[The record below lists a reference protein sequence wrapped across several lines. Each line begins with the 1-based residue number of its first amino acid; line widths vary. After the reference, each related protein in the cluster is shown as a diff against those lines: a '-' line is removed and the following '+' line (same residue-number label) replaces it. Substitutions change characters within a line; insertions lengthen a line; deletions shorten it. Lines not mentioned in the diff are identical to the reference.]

1 MSSPYS
7 SDFLGPPRSNTTTE
21 RAVREPSSLA
31 MSRPVH
37 PPPMITTSTDGKVFI
52 PDSRWDG
59 LCLVSPGVSRRVSG
73 ETPHQNAC
81 RHRHSCSFVGLENQ
95 LAASPPCQCSHH
107 ASDRRTYLRWCSAG
121 GAKKTKSFRSASA
134 CRLVPRPSGGQS
146 LSGLSVPGDRSAVAS
161 LCPESR
167 TPPGHS
173 LQRVPGCSDSGLVPR
188 VQLTAG
194 RYRQRR
200 LLLARQGPLRRSER
214 FVRRRRQQR
223 ELPIE

>member
-1 MSSPYS
+1 MSSPQS
-7 SDFLGPPRSNTTTE
+7 SVFLGPPRSSTTTE
-21 RAVREPSSLA
+21 SAVREPSSLA
-31 MSRPVH
+31 ISRPVH
-37 PPPMITTSTDGKVFI
+37 PPPIITTSRDDNVFI
-52 PDSRWDG
+52 PDPRRDG
-59 LCLVSPGVSRRVSG
+59 LCAASPRVSWRVSG
-73 ETPHQNAC
+73 ETPHQSAC

-95 LAASPPCQCSHH
+95 LAASPPCRCSHH

-134 CRLVPRPSGGQS
+134 CRFVPRPSGGQS

-161 LCPESR
+161 LCPDSR

-188 VQLTAG
+188 VQPTAG

-200 LLLARQGPLRRSER
+200 LLLARQGPFPRSDR
-214 FVRRRRQQR
+214 FVS
-223 ELPIE
+223 

>member
-73 ETPHQNAC
+73 ETPHQSAF
-81 RHRHSCSFVGLENQ
+81 RHRHSCSFGGRENQ
-95 LAASPPCQCSHH
+95 LAASPSCRCSHH
-107 ASDRRTYLRWCSAG
+107 AWDRRTCLRWYSAG

-134 CRLVPRPSGGQS
+134 CRLVLQPSGGQNLSS
-146 LSGLSVPGDRSAVAS
+146 LSVLGDSSAVAS
-161 LCPESR
+161 PCPDSR

-173 LQRVPGCSDSGLVPR
+173 LHTAPGCSDSGRVPS
-188 VQLTAG
+188 A
-194 RYRQRR
+194 R
-200 LLLARQGPLRRSER
+200 L
-214 FVRRRRQQR
+214 
-223 ELPIE
+223 